1 MFKNILAFKRSI
13 YKLNIKS
20 LCETFLR
27 MLRMD
32 GLTSDFG
39 LDMWVDTKHYLG
51 QLVNP
56 KGLPYP
62 TCWQKTDPA
71 ESAIKFFP
79 KDFERTELCSESVN
93 PE

>member
-1 MFKNILAFKRSI
+1 
-13 YKLNIKS
+13 
-20 LCETFLR
+20 

-39 LDMWVDTKHYLG
+39 LDMWVDTNHYLG

-56 KGLPYP
+56 KGLPALLLDLP
-62 TCWQKTDPA
+62 NFLAKNRSCRICHKVG
-71 ESAIKFFP
+71 P
-79 KDFERTELCSESVN
+79 KDFERTELCSESGN